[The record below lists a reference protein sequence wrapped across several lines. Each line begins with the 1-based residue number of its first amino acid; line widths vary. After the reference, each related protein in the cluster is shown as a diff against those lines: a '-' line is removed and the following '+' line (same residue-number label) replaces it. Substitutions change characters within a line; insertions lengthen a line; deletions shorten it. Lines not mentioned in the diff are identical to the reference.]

1 MKNDIY
7 AGIGSDAVEAKTGRT
22 WAEWIAAL
30 DKAGAADWPHK
41 RIAEHVHDEFGCPG
55 WWSQM
60 VTVGYEQAKGLRV
73 KHQTTSGYN
82 ANASKTIGVPVAK
95 LYKAWSD
102 PKMRDKWLVGAKKMV
117 VRKATPNKSLR
128 KRLKPLI
135 RKAQPYTK
143 RIAHK
148 GIWIEPELL
157 VEIEYRA
164 KSAEGKVR
172 HPFFK
177 GIRERLMRTHRPKRC
192 HRDWHHIHHGGW
204 RLPCDTISAI
214 RTIGPSLGALLGYRL
229 TGSDHCLNVAGHAP
243 QIDRQS

>member
-73 KHQTTSGYN
+73 KHQTATGYN
-82 ANASKTIGVPVAK
+82 ANASKTIAVPVAK

-102 PKMRDKWLVGAKKMV
+102 PKVRDKWLVGAKKMV
-117 VRKATPNKSLR
+117 VRKATPNKSMRITWTDGKTSLEVGFYPKGAGKSQVAVQHSKLSSVKDVEMMKKCWR
-128 KRLKPLI
+128 GALDKLESQLVTAVQKP
-135 RKAQPYTK
+135 AAT
-143 RIAHK
+143 A
-148 GIWIEPELL
+148 
-157 VEIEYRA
+157 VA
-164 KSAEGKVR
+164 
-172 HPFFK
+172 
-177 GIRERLMRTHRPKRC
+177 RPKR
-192 HRDWHHIHHGGW
+192 RA
-204 RLPCDTISAI
+204 T
-214 RTIGPSLGALLGYRL
+214 
-229 TGSDHCLNVAGHAP
+229 TGRAK
-243 QIDRQS
+243 